1 MSFLLWTLGIILAIN
16 LTIRLFGKRI
26 LTFGMKR
33 VMRKLMKDAE
43 KQAQAYQKNYDQ
55 GDFRQNV
62 YVDNEVKVSA
72 PKYDDKKDI
81 RVEEIAEEIE
91 YEEI

>member
-1 MSFLLWTLGIILAIN
+1 MSFLLWTLGIFFAIH

-26 LTFGMKR
+26 LTFGMQRIMK
-33 VMRKLMKDAE
+33 KLMKDAE
-43 KQAQAYQKNYDQ
+43 KQAQAYQRNYDQ
-55 GDFRQNV
+55 GNFRQNV

>member
-26 LTFGMKR
+26 LTFGMQRIMKR
-33 VMRKLMKDAE
+33 LMKDAE
-43 KQAQAYQKNYDQ
+43 KQAQAYQRNYDQ
-55 GDFRQNV
+55 GNFRQNV

>member
-43 KQAQAYQKNYDQ
+43 KQAQAYQRNYDE
-55 GDFRQNV
+55 GNFRQNV

>member
-33 VMRKLMKDAE
+33 VMKKLMKDAE
-43 KQAQAYQKNYDQ
+43 KQAQAYQKNYGK

>member
-26 LTFGMKR
+26 LTFGMQRIMKR
-33 VMRKLMKDAE
+33 LMKDAE
-43 KQAQAYQKNYDQ
+43 KQAQAYQRNYGE

-62 YVDNEVKVSA
+62 YVDHEVKVSA